1 MISWKIARND
11 TVVFPHID
19 YYVRQIDV
27 FAD

>member
-11 TVVFPHID
+11 IVVFPHID